1 RNPPLQPISA
11 GSASIR
17 VREIHAGGRKF
28 DVRDMESHL
37 RAGSRSIRR
46 DHRWS
51 GQVARRRRGSL
62 VALVPALV
70 VMVVAMAVLAVD
82 VGRICLARSELQ
94 GAADAAAMAA
104 AARLHEGP
112 DAALAAASEA
122 ALRNP
127 VLGLPLVLAD
137 GDVSFGTWDEGEN
150 VFTPLP

>member
-1 RNPPLQPISA
+1 
-11 GSASIR
+11 
-17 VREIHAGGRKF
+17 
-28 DVRDMESHL
+28 
-37 RAGSRSIRR
+37 
-46 DHRWS
+46 
-51 GQVARRRRGSL
+51 
-62 VALVPALV
+62 
-70 VMVVAMAVLAVD
+70 
-82 VGRICLARSELQ
+82 VGRIYLARSELQ

-150 VFTPLP
+150 VFTPLPPSEWGSADAVRVSVRREAAGGAGVRLRFGAIVGLSDRDASAQAIGAAGTSGKAVVCIE

>member
-1 RNPPLQPISA
+1 
-11 GSASIR
+11 
-17 VREIHAGGRKF
+17 
-28 DVRDMESHL
+28 
-37 RAGSRSIRR
+37 
-46 DHRWS
+46 
-51 GQVARRRRGSL
+51 RRRGSL

-82 VGRICLARSELQ
+82 VGRIYLARSGLQ

-104 AARLHEGP
+104 AAALPEGP

-137 GDVSFGTWDEGEN
+137 GDLSFGTWDEGDN
-150 VFTPLP
+150 VFTPLPPSEWGSADAVRVSARREASRGSGVRLQFGAIVGLADRN